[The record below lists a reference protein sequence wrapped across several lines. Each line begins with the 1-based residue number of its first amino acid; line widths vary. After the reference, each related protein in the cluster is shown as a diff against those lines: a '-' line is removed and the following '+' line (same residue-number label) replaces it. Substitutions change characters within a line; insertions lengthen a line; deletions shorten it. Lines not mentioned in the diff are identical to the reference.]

1 MASAIEILIV
11 HPPFNMKKILLSI
24 TVSFACMTANAQMA
38 EVEAVKSVLNSYKKS
53 LESLDTTGIPNLFIK
68 NARVFEQAKDEG
80 SIQNYLTHH
89 LGPELQVFKTFTF
102 SDYKVDVTVCN
113 LRAFATE
120 TYLYTIV
127 LAKDGSVIK
136 SQGVATSIL
145 IKTSDGWKIELTHS
159 SFRKL
164 KQ

>member
-1 MASAIEILIV
+1 
-11 HPPFNMKKILLSI
+11 MKKILPFIAVWL
-24 TVSFACMTANAQMA
+24 ACMTSNAQTT
-38 EVEAVKSVLNSYKKS
+38 EVEAVKSVLNAYKKS
-53 LESLDTTGIPNLFIK
+53 LESLDTTGIPKLFIK

-80 SIQNYLTHH
+80 SIQNYLTRH

-113 LRAFATE
+113 LNAFATE

-136 SQGVATSIL
+136 SQGVATSVL
-145 IKTSDGWKIELTHS
+145 VKTSDGWKIELTHS

>member
-1 MASAIEILIV
+1 MRKLLMMLLLLTPAIAV
-11 HPPFNMKKILLSI
+11 FSQTGDK
-24 TVSFACMTANAQMA
+24 
-38 EVEAVKSVLNSYKKS
+38 EAVKKVLDNYKKS
-53 LESLDTTGIPNLFIK
+53 IEKLDTTGVVNLFVK
-68 NARVFEQAKDEG
+68 DSKVFEQAKDEG